1 MLKGKYMKRAIIVV
15 ALCLILVFILTAGIA
30 AADTY
35 YTERV
40 QIGWSYWNG
49 WYKMPV
55 YCNIGSVSW
64 LSARGYLDEDWE
76 PIAIWKPVNN
86 SAVTYE
92 LVYHQDWEVEIP
104 TEYDNITKRW
114 FKPTLLRIE

>member
-1 MLKGKYMKRAIIVV
+1 MQRAITKRAIIVV

-64 LSARGYLDEDWE
+64 LSARGYLDEGWE